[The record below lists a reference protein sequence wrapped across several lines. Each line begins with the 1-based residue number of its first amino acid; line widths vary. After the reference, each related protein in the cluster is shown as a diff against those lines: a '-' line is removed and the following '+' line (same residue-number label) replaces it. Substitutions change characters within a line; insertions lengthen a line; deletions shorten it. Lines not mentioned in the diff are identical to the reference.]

1 MALNKNVGNA
11 IGDKEENDRSILGM
25 VYLGNF
31 TDGDDIQAKK
41 ERWMKNMKHICE
53 SKNAGLE
60 VGYRTKSGEVPG
72 NCIQSIWIPD
82 QILPDC
88 F

>member
-41 ERWMKNMKHICE
+41 ELKVDEKYETH
-53 SKNAGLE
+53 L
-60 VGYRTKSGEVPG
+60 
-72 NCIQSIWIPD
+72 
-82 QILPDC
+82 
-88 F
+88 